1 MPAAGHQR
9 LYIDSTSHHLTRTDS
24 SGTEVD
30 IESGGAG
37 LGAWTTYTPTLTATA
52 RHTATDTPVAT
63 VTAKATVTM
72 TPQPAAFDPSDC
84 ASEACRLPGEFWL
97 QRPVAQPAQQLED
110 ASYPYGS
117 TQNGQRIA
125 HSGVEFYN
133 ATGTPVLA
141 AADGVVA
148 YAGDDEVT
156 AFAPWTHFYG
166 NLIVLEHVA
175 PRGEIFYTLYA
186 HLSQIGV
193 QVGQAVQAG
202 QPIGEVGMS
211 GSAIGSHL
219 HFEVRTDPTD
229 YSTTRNPLLYLMP
242 LSDAGR
248 NPLAVLAGQV
258 VDAAGGFIATP
269 QLVVERVDLP
279 ENAAPQRFYL
289 ETYAP
294 GVPSD
299 PARQENF
306 VLGDLQ
312 PGRYRVSFVYD
323 GRLLERF
330 VTLSAGQLT
339 YLSLHVEN

>member
-1 MPAAGHQR
+1 MFGLLLLTTACVPTGVPVQAA
-9 LYIDSTSHHLTRTDS
+9 DSHSP
-24 SGTEVD
+24 
-30 IESGGAG
+30 
-37 LGAWTTYTPTLTATA
+37 TPTLTTTPRPTATPAATA
-52 RHTATDTPVAT
+52 TPTIT
-63 VTAKATVTM
+63 VIVT
-72 TPQPAAFDPSDC
+72 PRPAAFDPSNC
-84 ASEACRLPGEFWL
+84 ASEACLVPGGFWL
-97 QRPVAQPAQQLED
+97 QRPVAQPALQLED

-117 TQNGQRIA
+117 TQYGQRIP

-148 YAGDDEVT
+148 YAGDDEAT

-166 NLIVLEHVA
+166 NLIILEHTS
-175 PRGEIFYTLYA
+175 PCGETYYTLYA

-193 QVGQAVQAG
+193 QVGQNVQAG
-202 QPIGEVGMS
+202 QSIGEVGMS

-219 HFEVRTDPTD
+219 HFEVRTDPMD
-229 YSTTRNPLLYLMP
+229 YSTTRNPLLYLEP
-242 LSDAGR
+242 LPDATG
-248 NPLAVLAGQV
+248 NLLAVLAGQV
-258 VDAAGGFIATP
+258 VDPAGGFIATP
-269 QLVVERVDLP
+269 QLVVERADLP
-279 ENAAPQRFYL
+279 ADAAPQRFYL

-299 PARQENF
+299 PVWQENF